1 MDGSEWKA
9 ALRLQI
15 EALARR
21 NDLHRRC
28 NRESIRSRTADM
40 DTRIVRLRELVAS
53 DANYAAQFYLEC
65 VCHAD
70 ETERI
75 LNRTSSRDKK
85 RRKPKSYRDN
95 LSTISAPTIRSV
107 PSTSAPIETILPE
120 RSAVA
125 NGEPRWWDQ
134 FSIHRKEDDYV
145 DGHNEVRHLWK
156 TQADFSLSCLGFLV
170 GIGNMLRFPGKI
182 CEYGGIFFAPYLF
195 CQVFIGFPMLYLHLC
210 IGQYAGQT
218 ADVAFQRLMPITCGL
233 GWAFVLAAIPVIIY
247 HNIILTWSLQYLWYS
262 ALSVVISEPL
272 PWENRGITDAD
283 ASVDFSPLRNLTLTS
298 AELFFHLDILSLT
311 SYTELTL
318 TLPQRHIVLAL
329 VAAWLLVF
337 AGVCRGTTWMSWA
350 IRFTATIPYLLLLI
364 LLIRGL
370 SLPGAS
376 LGLSFLFSSAFDSIS
391 SMKMWSA
398 AAEQVLFEIG
408 VGAGALFSIAA
419 YSRFRNNVYRDA
431 ALMTTINAL
440 TSVLASMVLFSFLG
454 LLAISSGREISTII
468 THDPFYMVFTVVPS
482 MTKLMRWGPLWMSI
496 LFASIVFTSVDAE
509 FIWVEMLSS
518 SVMNLLGS
526 KNRQLN
532 SRIIAII
539 CFLGLLLEIPICS
552 SGGFFLFHSMDSL
565 ISGLP
570 TYVLSFLLLI
580 TISYLYGLNKF
591 VSDVSSMLRV
601 PMKSQTKWAHLR
613 LHEKFLELFGPCGAF
628 VRISWALICPCFLAM
643 LTITHAV
650 SYERPLFFGCRVPMQ
665 SEVVA
670 WILVNAPLSA
680 VLIGAVLAVMK
691 IRRSGKTVSSLFDVS
706 AWQQEYTTAKNVDSP
721 PPTPSSKTPP
731 KRENTYMY
739 IDPSSRGPTVRS
751 NAQAFADNYG
761 WRQGRLKEWQDAA
774 SLVPSPSQPSFAA
787 SLASQGTL
795 TLFGSPPVSN
805 GFMLSDSQTVR
816 SVASRRN
823 GPKDVPPEV
832 AQLPSS
838 PPPIHEIRLETLPRK
853 FTRSEPPL
861 KMSSSSDAA
870 LSPSIPA
877 PRASPSR
884 SEPPGMSVDR
894 PAASTRSKSESHDEF
909 SDSDEEGGVRRQR
922 STIIRR
928 FRSEDSVQAFSTG
941 SISIT
946 PVDIARQRSLSS
958 VAIFDDHEKGSRPTQ
973 TLSQLKRPAPIETP
987 TRF

>member
-85 RRKPKSYRDN
+85 RRKCPWGYSKDFCKGVVRASFSFCTF
-95 LSTISAPTIRSV
+95 LQ
-107 PSTSAPIETILPE
+107 SAPIETILPE

-156 TQADFSLSCLGFLV
+156 TQVTDLQAVFPSIACCQ
-170 GIGNMLRFPGKI
+170 NLRVWSHISRHWSGL
-182 CEYGGIFFAPYLF
+182 GIFFAPYLF

-272 PWENRGITDAD
+272 PWENRVTAVVCAVEWRRDC
-283 ASVDFSPLRNLTLTS
+283 SCFS
-298 AELFFHLDILSLT
+298 LDILSLT

-391 SMKMWSA
+391 SMKVQFST

-431 ALMTTINAL
+431 YLLRNAL

-552 SGGFFLFHSMDSL
+552 SGGFFLFHSMDSSSR
-565 ISGLP
+565 ILP
-570 TYVLSFLLLI
+570 LSE
-580 TISYLYGLNKF
+580 TTVSVAGLNKF

-628 VRISWALICPCFLAM
+628 VRISWALICPCFLA
-643 LTITHAV
+643 
-650 SYERPLFFGCRVPMQ
+650 
-665 SEVVA
+665 
-670 WILVNAPLSA
+670 
-680 VLIGAVLAVMK
+680 
-691 IRRSGKTVSSLFDVS
+691 VSSSRLQSILASYLEGFVGVGGTRNKSVLFEIHTTADVS
-706 AWQQEYTTAKNVDSP
+706 SDCAT
-721 PPTPSSKTPP
+721 TPP
-731 KRENTYMY
+731 WGTH
-739 IDPSSRGPTVRS
+739 V
-751 NAQAFADNYG
+751 
-761 WRQGRLKEWQDAA
+761 LK
-774 SLVPSPSQPSFAA
+774 
-787 SLASQGTL
+787 
-795 TLFGSPPVSN
+795 
-805 GFMLSDSQTVR
+805 
-816 SVASRRN
+816 
-823 GPKDVPPEV
+823 
-832 AQLPSS
+832 
-838 PPPIHEIRLETLPRK
+838 
-853 FTRSEPPL
+853 
-861 KMSSSSDAA
+861 
-870 LSPSIPA
+870 
-877 PRASPSR
+877 
-884 SEPPGMSVDR
+884 
-894 PAASTRSKSESHDEF
+894 
-909 SDSDEEGGVRRQR
+909 
-922 STIIRR
+922 
-928 FRSEDSVQAFSTG
+928 AFSFLKQFLNPSGNPFWPHNKLKVQFKQT
-941 SISIT
+941 SFF
-946 PVDIARQRSLSS
+946 SS
-958 VAIFDDHEKGSRPTQ
+958 NSSHE
-973 TLSQLKRPAPIETP
+973 LKTSVKRYIPQIL
-987 TRF
+987 R